1 MGTGQLLIGEV
12 ARRFGLRDST
22 LRYYER
28 HGLLRPPRNGAGQ
41 RCYGDAELRDLA
53 FVLMCRDGGLRLDE
67 IAAMMG
73 RRETSGRPWQQLVA
87 DRVEAIE
94 ADIER
99 LNRARDYLRN
109 ALHCRADHPAVE
121 CPYVRQELTDRVAR
135 SRRRRT
141 AGRRNPSERRD
152 RS

>member
-1 MGTGQLLIGEV
+1 MSCHVCQG
-12 ARRFGLRDST
+12 
-22 LRYYER
+22 
-28 HGLLRPPRNGAGQ
+28 
-41 RCYGDAELRDLA
+41 
-53 FVLMCRDGGLRLDE
+53 RDGGLRLDE

-73 RRETSGRPWQQLVA
+73 RRETSGRSWQQLVA

-109 ALHCRADHPAVE
+109 ALRCRADHPAVE

-135 SRRRRT
+135 SL
-141 AGRRNPSERRD
+141 S
-152 RS
+152 